1 MFKPIDNPQ
10 NEVQRIY
17 NQKDPKNILTK
28 MLINDELKEPDIERV
43 KNLIKYKINLKKN
56 K

>member
-1 MFKPIDNPQ
+1 MFKSIKNPQ
-10 NEVQRIY
+10 NDVQRIY
-17 NQKDPKNILTK
+17 NQKDPKNVLVK

-43 KNLIKYKINLKKN
+43 KKLIKYKINLKKN